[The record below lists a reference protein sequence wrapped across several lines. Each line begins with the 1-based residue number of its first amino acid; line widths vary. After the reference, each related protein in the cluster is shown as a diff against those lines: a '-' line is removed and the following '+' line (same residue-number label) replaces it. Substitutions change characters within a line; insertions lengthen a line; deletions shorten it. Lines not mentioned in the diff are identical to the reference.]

1 MYYAVSISGHP
12 NGDKHCVGAATAK
25 SVIGPYKAED
35 KPLVCPDLGAIDA
48 APYKEDGKY
57 YIVYK
62 VNGYYE
68 TGTPLML
75 QPLNDDALTVKGDPI
90 FLIDRDERD
99 GPDIE
104 APSLHKEGDTYILT
118 FSSNVFDSPLY
129 DVSWATAPALKGPYS
144 KTNDGPLLVT
154 GAQSNVGPM
163 VAPGGAAFS
172 ESHKGKKI
180 VFHAF
185 KNGVDIKEGRAM
197 FTADVDFSGI
207 IMMVKE

>member
-1 MYYAVSISGHP
+1 MYFAVSISGHP
-12 NGDKHCVGAATAK
+12 NGDKHCVGAAT
-25 SVIGPYKAED
+25 STEISGPYKAED

-48 APYKEDGKY
+48 APYKEGVDY
-57 YIVYK
+57 YILYK

-75 QPLNDDALTVKGDPI
+75 QALNQDAITTKGDPI

-104 APSLHKEGDTYILT
+104 APSLHKEGDTYFLT
-118 FSSNVFDSPLY
+118 FSSNVFDSPKY
-129 DVSWATAPALKGPYS
+129 DVSWAHAPALKGPYH
-144 KTNDGPLLVT
+144 KTDDGPLLVT
-154 GAQSNVGPM
+154 GDSSNVGPM

-172 ESHKGKKI
+172 ESHDGKKI

-185 KNGVDIKEGRAM
+185 KNGKDIKDGRAM
-197 FTADVDFSGI
+197 FTADIEFSGN
-207 IMMVKE
+207 IMIVK